1 MVAPLLRAP
10 LPGHGNRTRIPY
22 PWHCCMRA
30 GATLVRLL
38 ASPFSLSESLLCQ
51 PSSDF
56 VLHHSPATTASINQ
70 ATNSPHKT
78 VWFSSA
84 DSSSSTCH
92 LYRFFL
98 IDTVLTVL
106 TELLECLGFVWR
118 CVLFRDWWW
127 GRGRWAGGDWG
138 ERKSRKREREWGF
151 GFGSM
156 GRGLVRGAIRGWKTS
171 GSVCGNRTLTTC
183 RAVILP
189 RFGGPEVTPYSRGLY
204 VELGS
209 CDV

>member
-1 MVAPLLRAP
+1 LFGGV
-10 LPGHGNRTRIPY
+10 
-22 PWHCCMRA
+22 CCFGIDG
-30 GATLVRLL
+30 GAEDDEQEVIG
-38 ASPFSLSESLLCQ
+38 
-51 PSSDF
+51 
-56 VLHHSPATTASINQ
+56 V
-70 ATNSPHKT
+70 K
-78 VWFSSA
+78 
-84 DSSSSTCH
+84 
-92 LYRFFL
+92 
-98 IDTVLTVL
+98 
-106 TELLECLGFVWR
+106 
-118 CVLFRDWWW
+118 
-127 GRGRWAGGDWG
+127 
-138 ERKSRKREREWGF
+138 ERVEKREREWGF